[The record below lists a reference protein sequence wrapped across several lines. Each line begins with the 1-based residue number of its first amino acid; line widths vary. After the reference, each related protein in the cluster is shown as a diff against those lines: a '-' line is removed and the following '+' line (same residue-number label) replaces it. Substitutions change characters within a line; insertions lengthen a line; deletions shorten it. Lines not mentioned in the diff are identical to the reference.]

1 MAGLKKKLS
10 FNSIGKGIS
19 NFVKG
24 KPFQPP
30 QKNLAGYD
38 PIKASEA
45 FKPVNFARIFDDITG
60 DEVTFVRGA
69 DGENR
74 IQGAGGDGI
83 NISFRNLRGRQSLSD
98 LVSSRDDVRLRDL
111 NVSENSQ
118 IEYLATLANVTNRL
132 RDLSNT
138 IEVVERTDPTL
149 LEANKGF
156 IDSFKAAQQQA
167 LDRGFD
173 IRKNGIDRDL
183 ARMGLLDSS
192 TALGAQVALARER
205 TDSEIQNN
213 FNTYSLAQGLK
224 ESTLDSMFKRGGQLV
239 QEANIGLGLREQDMA
254 RDLNQAQLNLAQSDQ
269 AIGARAEEMRAR
281 PLDRLIEAF
290 VNAGQDRSLA
300 AIGQDNN
307 AMSNRFMESLRAS
320 EAAFNQEKQQYS
332 MKRNP
337 VRELLNTTAG
347 QFIGNKVGGL
357 LGDGNP
363 AANGAGNAGGSFKQ
377 TALSALGSMVGGTA
391 AGPAGATLGG
401 QIGSKLGS
409 KR

>member
-1 MAGLKKKLS
+1 MATSLKK
-10 FNSIGKGIS
+10 IQKGVA
-19 NFVKG
+19 NFFKG
-24 KPFQPP
+24 KPFKPP
-30 QKNLAGYD
+30 ERNLAGYD
-38 PIKASEA
+38 PIRASDS
-45 FKPVNFARIFDDITG
+45 FKPVNFARIFDDLTG

-74 IQGAGGDGI
+74 IQGAGDNGI
-83 NISFRNLRGRQSLSD
+83 NISFRNLKGKPSLSD
-98 LVSSRDDVRLRDL
+98 LVTSRNDVQLRDL
-111 NVSENSQ
+111 GVSENSQ

-138 IEVVERTDPTL
+138 IETVEKTDPML
-149 LEANKGF
+149 LEANRGF
-156 IDSFKAAQQQA
+156 IDSFKAANQQA

-173 IRKNGIDRDL
+173 IRRNGIDRDL

-224 ESTLDSMFKRGGQLV
+224 ESSLDTMFKRGDQLV
-239 QEANIGLGLREQDMA
+239 QEANIGLGLRGQDMA

-320 EAAFNQEKQQYS
+320 ESAFNQEKQQYS

-337 VRELLNTTAG
+337 VRELLNTAAG
-347 QFIGNKVGGL
+347 QFIGSKAAGM
-357 LGDGNP
+357 LGEG
-363 AANGAGNAGGSFKQ
+363 AQSTSGAGAASGGFKQ
-377 TALSALGSMVGGTA
+377 TALSALGSMAGGAA

-401 QIGSKLGS
+401 QLGSRLGS